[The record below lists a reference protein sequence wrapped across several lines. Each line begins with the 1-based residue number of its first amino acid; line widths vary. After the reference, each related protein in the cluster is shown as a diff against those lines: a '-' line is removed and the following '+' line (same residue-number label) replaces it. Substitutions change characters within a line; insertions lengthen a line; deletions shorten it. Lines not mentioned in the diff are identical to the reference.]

1 MRYPDGQDVRVG
13 DKVRLGA
20 DTEGVVVCS
29 MDTGEYSQEHPEAQ
43 WGYLKKGVMVDFP
56 KNYGLIHYPD
66 KLEEDLVLLAR
77 AEQT

>member
-1 MRYPDGQDVRVG
+1 
-13 DKVRLGA
+13 
-20 DTEGVVVCS
+20 

-43 WGYLKKGVMVDFP
+43 WGYLKKGVMIDFP